1 LTAGAPDSG
10 SVLLDISDG
19 VATVTFNRPHAKNSL
34 DVPALEKLFEA
45 LGTCEDRPDVGA
57 VVLTG
62 AGDAFCAGVNLKGY
76 DLADREALR
85 AGFREVAMW
94 WHQMLHR
101 IVRIPKPVLAAV
113 NGIAVGGGLGIV
125 LAADIAVC
133 HERATFF
140 ASWMANGV
148 ANDGGSSYTLARVVG
163 FRRAMELMLTNRT
176 LSAAE
181 ATEWGICNRVYGDAE
196 FAGNVA
202 KIARQLADGP
212 THLQAYVKE
221 TFHEGWRRSLEECT
235 EHECQNILKSLD
247 HPYAAARLAAF
258 RRGERT
264 NPLMIDLR

>member
-1 LTAGAPDSG
+1 M
-10 SVLLDISDG
+10 SVDQPILLDIREG
-19 VATVTFNRPHAKNSL
+19 VATITFNRPQARNSL
-34 DVPALEKLFEA
+34 DVAALSQLFSA
-45 LGTCEDRPDVGA
+45 LGSCEDRSDVGA

-62 AGDAFCAGVNLKGY
+62 AGEAFCAGVNLKGY
-76 DLADREALR
+76 AIEDRERLR

-101 IVRIPKPVLAAV
+101 IVRMPKPVLSAV

-125 LAADIAVC
+125 LASDLAVC
-133 HERATFF
+133 NERASFF

-148 ANDGGSSYTLARVVG
+148 ANDGGSSYSLARIVG

-181 ATEWGICNRVYGDAE
+181 SVEWQICNRMYRDEEFDA
-196 FAGNVA
+196 NVR

-212 THLQAYVKE
+212 THLQAFVKQ

-235 EHECQNILKSLD
+235 EYECQNILTSLD
-247 HPYAAARLAAF
+247 HPYAAERLDAF
-258 RRGERT
+258 RRGQRT
-264 NPLMIDLR
+264 NPLLIDLM